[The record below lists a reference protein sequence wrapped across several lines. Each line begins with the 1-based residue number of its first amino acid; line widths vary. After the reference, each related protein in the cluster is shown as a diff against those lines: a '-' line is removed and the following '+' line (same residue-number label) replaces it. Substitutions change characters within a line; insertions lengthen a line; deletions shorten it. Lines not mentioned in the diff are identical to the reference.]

1 MDADLVNSFVG
12 SAQTVLQSEIGAPIQ
27 MGQLTVQKEAYTSQ
41 QITALIG
48 VTGNLRG
55 VMMFGLSEDTAKRL
69 VSQMMGGQQI
79 EKWDEL
85 AESGIAEM
93 GNVIA
98 GTAATTL
105 ADRGYMCTIS
115 PPAVI
120 TGAGTIISTLQIQR
134 LVIPLI
140 TPFGLIEMQLALKTD
155 AALPQAVVARVPVY
169 R

>member
-27 MGQLTVQKEAYTSQ
+27 MGQLSVQKEAYTSQ

-55 VMMFGLSEDTAKRL
+55 VMMFGLSEETAKRL
-69 VSQMMGGQQI
+69 VSQMMGQEI
-79 EKWDEL
+79 DKWDEL

-105 ADRGYMCTIS
+105 ASRGYVCTIS
-115 PPAVI
+115 PPTVI
-120 TGAGTIISTLQIQR
+120 TGAGTTISTLNIPR
-134 LVIPLI
+134 LVIPLV
-140 TPFGLIEMQLALKTD
+140 TPFGLVEVQLALKTD